1 MKKVLALALAVLMM
15 AALFAGCGETTAP
28 VVNTPEVN
36 YTVGFVYVGP
46 VGDGGWTFSHDQ
58 GRLALEAELGVKTLY
73 KESVPEIDTEVEK
86 AIEELVDDGCNFIF
100 TTSFGF
106 MNATNAM
113 AEKYPDVKFMHASG
127 YMANDTNFGNY
138 FGRIYQARYLSGI
151 AAGLKTETN
160 KIGYV
165 AAMPIPEVVRGINAF
180 TLGVQSVNPDAVVY
194 VEWTNDWVDV
204 SLEKAAANVL
214 LEQDCDVIAQHQDS
228 PAPQVAAEQKGV
240 FGIGYHTDMQP
251 AAPAAVLTSAIWD
264 WKPFYVAQ
272 VKAAIDGTWA
282 PTSYWG
288 SIAEDIVAI
297 APLNDAIV
305 AEGTAEAIED
315 ATAKLVNGEWD
326 VFTGPIEDQA
336 GKVVIADGEVAS
348 DDDMLS
354 MSYFV
359 KGVVGT
365 IAA

>member
-15 AALFAGCGETTAP
+15 VALFAGCSDDTSSKKEDT
-28 VVNTPEVN
+28 

-46 VGDGGWTFSHDQ
+46 IGDGGWTFSHDQ

-73 KESVPEIDTEVEK
+73 KQNVPENDTEVEK
-86 AIEELVDDGCNFIF
+86 AIEELVDGGCNFVF

-106 MNATNAM
+106 MNATKTM

-127 YMANDTNFGNY
+127 FESNDTNFGNY

-165 AAMPIPEVVRGINAF
+165 AAMPIPEVFRGINAF

-194 VEWTNDWVDV
+194 VEWTRDWVDV
-204 SLEKAAANVL
+204 ELEKAAANVL

-240 FGIGYHTDMQP
+240 FGIGYHTDMEP
-251 AAPAAVLTSAIWD
+251 AAPNAVLTSAIWD

-272 VKAAIDGTWA
+272 IKAAMDGTWA

-288 SIAEDIVAI
+288 SIAEDIVAVAPINEEI
-297 APLNDAIV
+297 A
-305 AEGTAEAIED
+305 AEGTVEAVEE
-315 ATAKLVNGEWD
+315 AKAKLLVGDWD
-326 VFTGPIEDQA
+326 VFTGPIADQK
-336 GKVVIADGEVAS
+336 GKVVIKDGETAT
-348 DDDMLS
+348 DEEMLS
-354 MSYFV
+354 MNYFI
-359 KGVVGT
+359 KGIIGD
-365 IAA
+365 IA